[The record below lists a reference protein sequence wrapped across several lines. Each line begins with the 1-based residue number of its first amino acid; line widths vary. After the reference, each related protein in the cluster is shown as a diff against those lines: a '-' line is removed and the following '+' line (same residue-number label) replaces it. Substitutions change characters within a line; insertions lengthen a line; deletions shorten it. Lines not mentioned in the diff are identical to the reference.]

1 MEPIETL
8 PSPDLFEKIPIVSP
22 LVRRVEA
29 LEFTDPK
36 IPGDIKVD
44 AHGKLLKSWIEY
56 ESILGSHIETFN
68 NWVINVIP
76 RQLASRILRIP
87 QGEVTVVNPI
97 FFPPRISTSD
107 NNWIPLTP
115 QMARDNG
122 YTYSSELYADF
133 VLNAGT
139 PQEERLP
146 QNFLGKVPVMLGSI
160 LCHLNGKTDK
170 EKMEMGECPSDP
182 LGYFIIKGSEKI
194 VLMQEKLRV
203 DRIFIYH
210 PTSKDAVVCKV
221 TCSTLTGSSNVTI
234 ALGKKSKAL
243 KIHLAFMGRSKGKTN
258 KIGNTI
264 SVFQV
269 YRMLGVKDP
278 NQILQ
283 MVSLFTKKEFIK
295 KIWVQ
300 LQPTFVKLGQVGDDI
315 EHIARKKGLGN
326 MDYGI
331 KQSSIM
337 RDLTNELFP
346 NIPPTNITQK
356 LYMLSIMVARYAE
369 YMIGERTLDDRD
381 NWGNKRVEN
390 AARSLEQLFGNIWKE
405 TIMKAQ
411 DTIDVKGLQG
421 LQSVK
426 REINPSF
433 IADNFVSSFNSNN
446 WGVQGSYMPKEN
458 ITDTLKRDS
467 IAAVYSHL
475 TKINT
480 PTNRRAKQAKV
491 RMVQM
496 SQLGYVCVTGDTE
509 ILLNGVTKKIKDMN
523 ENDIVTT
530 VDQTTLKETLSG
542 IKNFFC
548 IIPKKLLEIT
558 TITGHKIKCTPDHP
572 FLVKL
577 DNCNKW
583 VSAGALR
590 IGDGVFIKDDFECMS
605 SEEYQQYKNRENKVV
620 VPIIDIR
627 EIPIEPVYDFET
639 NHSNHSFIANGYV
652 THNCPSE
659 TPEGEQCIQIDT
671 PVLQADG
678 SWMRIGDMNENSDVI
693 TVNPATHLKSGSDI
707 FNSFTY
713 HTKDR
718 KKKLF
723 KLTTVNGRTIKATE
737 DHPFL
742 TDAGWQE
749 VRNLKF
755 GNKLC
760 VYTGMGPVSSKVNET
775 IILDEE
781 IFRKNL
787 TGLIKDSLVTKH
799 LNDLKE
805 RELLPLKST
814 SPLVPIIARMV
825 GYTLADG
832 SIGVYDS
839 IPQVSEALGQQRDAE
854 DFENDV
860 ERLGFDR
867 VKIAY
872 AEHEMIDKK
881 TGRITVHHCYIVK
894 HGGALPSLFIALGF
908 GHGKKTTHERKPVP
922 MWIMTGSD
930 LVKREFISGFQG
942 GDGTAVRHCKRIRK
956 VKAYNFT
963 IGETSQHIH
972 PQYKNS
978 MYKFMSQMA
987 MMIRQLGVDVTTVTV
1002 RKGPDP
1008 DNINMVGLY
1017 HISRSEA
1024 NLIKY
1029 MDIIGYRY
1037 CSTKFQKGIVVS
1049 EYLKYKQL
1057 MINTREEV
1065 KKMVIDLYKS
1075 GVTIKDISVRLNMNY
1090 RKTGSIIEYWR
1101 EKGDNTNTLA
1111 PPNTLTIEEFLKV
1124 NPVKDDYIYLQLE
1137 KVELIDH
1144 DYVADFTTVSQNH
1157 SFIANGF
1164 VTHNCGLVKNTALT
1178 TYLSIDRGENVILEH
1193 ISKYISKIPTE
1204 QLPTPVILNGKFMG
1218 WCAGESLRNF
1228 CVTLRRRSILHKDT
1242 AIVLGRDG
1250 FLYIYTD
1257 AARPT
1262 RPLLIVD
1269 PTNNEL
1275 VIKNKDLWTA
1285 DMKTLMEEG
1294 CVEYIDAFEQE
1305 YIQLAQM
1312 MDEIDA
1318 RNAELEEAVK
1328 NHQEAIEKL
1337 VQAEQTNDRRTI
1349 EDAKEMISQ
1358 AANTLKEL
1366 QDIPPYTHCELD
1378 PTATLGIAASL
1389 VPLANH
1395 NQGPRVTY
1403 QVSMGKQALG
1413 IYHSQHAARFDTTSK
1428 CLAYPSRPLFQT
1440 QMDEILGLNELP
1452 AGETVIVAVMTY
1464 TGYNQE
1470 DAIIMNQASIDR
1482 GLFRQVI
1489 YKSYKTIQKR
1499 TRTTVEE
1506 FARPQVRKDEAAER
1520 YAAIDENGIARLG
1533 SFVREGDCLIGK
1545 IRKNITTGKVENAST
1560 YVGVGQ
1566 EGIVDRVLVSTNPEG
1581 MRVIKVKLRQIR
1593 KPIMGDKFA
1602 SRYAQKATLG
1612 LILPQEDM
1620 PYTADGIVPDIL
1632 INPHCLPSRMT
1643 LGKIIEIV
1651 TSKVATFSGERV
1663 NATAFRKFN
1672 AKEFAENLVQ
1682 YGYSPSG
1689 KERLYSGFTGKPLE
1703 AMIFTGPCFYQVLR
1717 HHVLDKI
1724 QMRSKGAIKQ
1734 LSHQPVGG
1742 RARKGGQRFGEM
1754 ERDAII
1760 SHGASEFL
1768 KERLC
1773 TVSDAYQTVYCSS
1786 CGTIAIAN
1794 HTSDKFVCRTC
1805 NDNAKFGTCTIP
1817 YAYKLLTHMLAGAG
1831 FNLQF
1836 DMSVEEAKAITP
1848 PAVNTPAVGIAP
1860 PVGITTGLPP
1870 VNLPTVITEP
1880 GVARVTPSPGINA
1893 AGICT
1898 PKSQT
1903 GFNLEQ
1909 FLG

>member
-146 QNFLGKVPVMLGSI
+146 QNFLGKVPVMLGSV
-160 LCHLNGKTDK
+160 LCHLNNKTDK

-475 TKINT
+475 TKVNT

-496 SQLGYVCVTGDTE
+496 SQLGY
-509 ILLNGVTKKIKDMN
+509 I
-523 ENDIVTT
+523 
-530 VDQTTLKETLSG
+530 
-542 IKNFFC
+542 
-548 IIPKKLLEIT
+548 
-558 TITGHKIKCTPDHP
+558 
-572 FLVKL
+572 
-577 DNCNKW
+577 
-583 VSAGALR
+583 
-590 IGDGVFIKDDFECMS
+590 
-605 SEEYQQYKNRENKVV
+605 
-620 VPIIDIR
+620 
-627 EIPIEPVYDFET
+627 
-639 NHSNHSFIANGYV
+639 
-652 THNCPSE
+652 CPSE
-659 TPEGEQCIQIDT
+659 TPEGEQCLGHET

-678 SWMRIGDMNENSDVI
+678 SWVKIGDMNNSSKVV
-693 TVNPATHLKSGSDI
+693 TVDPEEFEQEKSKIHSY
-707 FNSFTY
+707 FKY
-713 HTKDR
+713 HTKER
-718 KKKLF
+718 GKKLF
-723 KLTTVNGRTIKATE
+723 RLTVENGKSIRATE
-737 DHPFL
+737 DHPFR
-742 TDAGWQE
+742 TERGWTE
-749 VRNLKF
+749 VKDITPND
-755 GNKLC
+755 KLLMFL
-760 VYTGMGPVSSKVNET
+760 GEEDPVNVSN
-775 IILDEE
+775 II
-781 IFRKNL
+781 
-787 TGLIKDSLVTKH
+787 
-799 LNDLKE
+799 
-805 RELLPLKST
+805 
-814 SPLVPIIARMV
+814 
-825 GYTLADG
+825 
-832 SIGVYDS
+832 
-839 IPQVSEALGQQRDAE
+839 
-854 DFENDV
+854 
-860 ERLGFDR
+860 
-867 VKIAY
+867 
-872 AEHEMIDKK
+872 
-881 TGRITVHHCYIVK
+881 
-894 HGGALPSLFIALGF
+894 
-908 GHGKKTTHERKPVP
+908 
-922 MWIMTGSD
+922 
-930 LVKREFISGFQG
+930 
-942 GDGTAVRHCKRIRK
+942 
-956 VKAYNFT
+956 
-963 IGETSQHIH
+963 IGEE
-972 PQYKNS
+972 
-978 MYKFMSQMA
+978 
-987 MMIRQLGVDVTTVTV
+987 G
-1002 RKGPDP
+1002 
-1008 DNINMVGLY
+1008 
-1017 HISRSEA
+1017 
-1024 NLIKY
+1024 
-1029 MDIIGYRY
+1029 
-1037 CSTKFQKGIVVS
+1037 
-1049 EYLKYKQL
+1049 
-1057 MINTREEV
+1057 
-1065 KKMVIDLYKS
+1065 
-1075 GVTIKDISVRLNMNY
+1075 NY
-1090 RKTGSIIEYWR
+1090 
-1101 EKGDNTNTLA
+1101 A
-1111 PPNTLTIEEFLKV
+1111 FLK
-1124 NPVKDDYIYLQLE
+1124 ITSI
-1137 KVELIDH
+1137 ELTED

-1312 MDEIDA
+1312 MDEIDV

-1337 VQAEQTNDRRTI
+1337 VQAEQITNDRRTI

-1358 AANTLKEL
+1358 AANALKEL

-1470 DAIIMNQASIDR
+1470 DAIIMNQAAIDR

-1632 INPHCLPSRMT
+1632 INPHSIPSRMT
-1643 LGKIIEIV
+1643 LGKVIEIV
-1651 TSKVATFSGERV
+1651 TSKVASFSGERV

-1672 AKEFAENLVQ
+1672 AKEFAENLRQ
-1682 YGYSPSG
+1682 YGYSPGG

-1773 TVSDAYQTVYCSS
+1773 TVSDAYQTVYCSG

-1848 PAVNTPAVGIAP
+1848 PTAGVPVVAP

-1909 FLG
+1909 FMG

>member
-1 MEPIETL
+1 MEAIETL

-44 AHGKLLKSWIEY
+44 THGKLLKSWIEY

-122 YTYSSELYADF
+122 YTYSSELYADY

-146 QNFLGKVPVMLGSI
+146 QNFIGKIPVMLGSV
-160 LCHLNGKTDK
+160 LCHLNNKTDK

-210 PTSKDAVVCKV
+210 PTTKDAVVCKV

-346 NIPPTNITQK
+346 NIPPENITQK

-458 ITDTLKRDS
+458 ITDNLKRDS

-572 FLVKL
+572 FLVKFNEIP
-577 DNCNKW
+577 DCNKW

-590 IGDGVFIKDDFECMS
+590 IGDGVFMKINTEFK
-605 SEEYQQYKNRENKVV
+605 QYVDQDKFAI
-620 VPIIDIR
+620 PILEIR

-639 NHSNHSFIANGYV
+639 IHSNHSFVANGYV
-652 THNCPSE
+652 THNCAVE
-659 TPEGEQCIQIDT
+659 TPEGEQCISTDT

-678 SWMRIGDMNENSDVI
+678 SWIKIGDMNNSSNVV
-693 TVNPATHLKSGSDI
+693 TVDPEEFDQEKSKIHSY
-707 FNSFTY
+707 FKY
-713 HTKDR
+713 HTKER
-718 KKKLF
+718 GKKLF
-723 KLTTVNGRTIKATE
+723 RLTVENGKSIRATE
-737 DHPFL
+737 DHPFR
-742 TDAGWQE
+742 TERGWTE
-749 VRNLKF
+749 V
-755 GNKLC
+755 
-760 VYTGMGPVSSKVNET
+760 
-775 IILDEE
+775 
-781 IFRKNL
+781 
-787 TGLIKDSLVTKH
+787 KDIT
-799 LNDLKE
+799 LNDK
-805 RELLPLKST
+805 LLMFLGDEDPVNVSD
-814 SPLVPIIARMV
+814 II
-825 GYTLADG
+825 
-832 SIGVYDS
+832 
-839 IPQVSEALGQQRDAE
+839 
-854 DFENDV
+854 
-860 ERLGFDR
+860 
-867 VKIAY
+867 
-872 AEHEMIDKK
+872 
-881 TGRITVHHCYIVK
+881 
-894 HGGALPSLFIALGF
+894 
-908 GHGKKTTHERKPVP
+908 
-922 MWIMTGSD
+922 
-930 LVKREFISGFQG
+930 
-942 GDGTAVRHCKRIRK
+942 
-956 VKAYNFT
+956 
-963 IGETSQHIH
+963 IGEE
-972 PQYKNS
+972 
-978 MYKFMSQMA
+978 
-987 MMIRQLGVDVTTVTV
+987 G
-1002 RKGPDP
+1002 
-1008 DNINMVGLY
+1008 
-1017 HISRSEA
+1017 
-1024 NLIKY
+1024 
-1029 MDIIGYRY
+1029 
-1037 CSTKFQKGIVVS
+1037 
-1049 EYLKYKQL
+1049 
-1057 MINTREEV
+1057 
-1065 KKMVIDLYKS
+1065 
-1075 GVTIKDISVRLNMNY
+1075 NY
-1090 RKTGSIIEYWR
+1090 
-1101 EKGDNTNTLA
+1101 A
-1111 PPNTLTIEEFLKV
+1111 FLK
-1124 NPVKDDYIYLQLE
+1124 ITSI
-1137 KVELIDH
+1137 ELTED
-1144 DYVADFTTVSQNH
+1144 DYVADFTTVSRNH

-1218 WCAGESLRNF
+1218 WCAGDSLRNF
-1228 CVTLRRRSILHKDT
+1228 SVTLRRRSILHKDT

-1257 AARPT
+1257 GARPT

-1312 MDEIDA
+1312 MDEIDS
-1318 RNAELEEAVK
+1318 RNAELEEAVR

-1337 VQAEQTNDRRTI
+1337 VQAQQTDDRRTI

-1358 AANTLKEL
+1358 TANALKEL

-1395 NQGPRVTY
+1395 NQGPRNTY
-1403 QVSMGKQALG
+1403 QASMGKQALG

-1440 QMDEILGLNELP
+1440 QMDEVLGLNQLP
-1452 AGETVIVAVMTY
+1452 AGETVIVAIMTY

-1470 DAIIMNQASIDR
+1470 DAIIMNQAAIDR

-1545 IRKNITTGKVENAST
+1545 IRKNLTTGKVENAST

-1581 MRVIKVKLRQIR
+1581 MRVVKVKLRQIR

-1620 PYTADGIVPDIL
+1620 PYTAEGIVPDII
-1632 INPHCLPSRMT
+1632 INPHSIPSRMT

-1651 TSKVATFSGERV
+1651 TSKVASFSGERV

-1672 AKEFAENLVQ
+1672 VKEFAENLRQ

-1773 TVSDAYQTVYCSS
+1773 TVSDAYQTVYCSG

-1860 PVGITTGLPP
+1860 PVMTPVVGLPP
-1870 VNLPTVITEP
+1870 VALPTVITEP

-1909 FLG
+1909 FMGCLLYTSPSPRD